1 VQATER
7 YVLFGHPASHSW
19 SPFIHG
25 LFARAQ
31 GQPLD
36 YRLVDVVPERFRSV
50 ALEFFASGGRGANVT
65 VPHKLAAAELT
76 NGLTPR
82 AQRAGAVNTLALR
95 GGSVLLGDN
104 TDGTGLVAD
113 LMNNLGIAL
122 KGRRLLLLGAGG
134 AVRGV
139 LAPLLE
145 EGPDVVMIA
154 NRTVSR
160 AAELATAFED
170 LGTLTSGSFE
180 DAGESDWDVV
190 INATSAGLSGQ
201 VPPLPESIVRPDS
214 VCYDMSYSRSETP
227 FQRWAAERGVQRSFQ
242 GWGMLVEQAAEAYL
256 LWRGVR
262 PDTAPV
268 RGALATLST

>member
-1 VQATER
+1 MPEIDR
-7 YVLFGHPASHSW
+7 YVLFGHPVSHSW

-25 LFARAQ
+25 LFAREL

-36 YRLVDVVPERFRSV
+36 YQLVDVAPERFRSV
-50 ALEFFASGGRGANVT
+50 ALEFFAGGGCGANVT

-82 AQRAGAVNTLALR
+82 AQRAGAVNTLAIR

-113 LMNNLGIAL
+113 MKGNLGIKL
-122 KGRRLLLLGAGG
+122 KGRKLLVLGAGG
-134 AVRGV
+134 AARGV
-139 LAPLLE
+139 LAPLLG

-160 AAELATAFED
+160 ATELAKAFED
-170 LGTLTSGSFE
+170 LGNLASGSFE

-190 INATSAGLSGQ
+190 INATSTGLSGQ
-201 VPPLPESIVRPDS
+201 VPPVPESIVRPDS
-214 VCYDMSYSRSETP
+214 ICYDMSYSRNDTP
-227 FQRWAAERGVQRSFQ
+227 FQRWATARGVQRAYQ

-262 PDTAPV
+262 PDTGPV
-268 RGALATLST
+268 RGALATLSA

>member
-1 VQATER
+1 MPAAER

-25 LFARAQ
+25 LFARSL
-31 GQPLD
+31 GQTID
-36 YRLVDVVPERFRSV
+36 YQLIDVAPERFRSV
-50 ALEFFASGGRGANVT
+50 ALEFFAGGGRGANVT
-65 VPHKLAAAELT
+65 VPHKLAAAELA

-82 AQRAGAVNTLALR
+82 AQRAGAVNTLAIR

-104 TDGTGLVAD
+104 TDGAGLVAD
-113 LMNNLGIAL
+113 LVNNLGVVL
-122 KGRRLLLLGAGG
+122 KRRKVLLLGAGG

-154 NRTVSR
+154 NRSVDR
-160 AAELATAFED
+160 AAELARAFED
-170 LGTLTSGSFE
+170 LGQLRSGNFE
-180 DAGESDWDVV
+180 DAGQSAWDVV

-201 VPPLPESIVRPDS
+201 VPPVPDSIVRPDS
-214 VCYDMSYSRSETP
+214 LCYDMSYSRSATP
-227 FQRWAAERGVQRSFQ
+227 FQRWASERGVQHAYQ

-262 PDTAPV
+262 PDTGPV
-268 RGALATLST
+268 RGALATL

>member
-1 VQATER
+1 MDR
-7 YVLFGHPASHSW
+7 YALFGHPASHSW

-25 LFARAQ
+25 LFAREQ
-31 GQPLD
+31 GRPLD
-36 YRLVDVVPERFRSV
+36 YQLVDVVPDRFRSV
-50 ALEFFASGGRGANVT
+50 ALEFFASGGCGANIT

-82 AQRAGAVNTLALR
+82 AQRAGAVNTLAIR

-104 TDGTGLVAD
+104 TDGAGLVAD
-113 LMNNLGIAL
+113 MSANLGIRL
-122 KGRRLLLLGAGG
+122 EGRRLLMLGAGG

-145 EGPDVVMIA
+145 QRPDVVMIA
-154 NRTVSR
+154 NRTVAR
-160 AAELATAFED
+160 AEELARAFGD
-170 LGTLTSGSFE
+170 LGKLESGSFD
-180 DAGESDWDVV
+180 DAGESAWDVV
-190 INATSAGLSGQ
+190 INATSAGLSGAI
-201 VPPLPESIVRPDS
+201 PPLPDSIIRPDS
-214 VCYDMSYSRSETP
+214 VCYDMSYSRAATP
-227 FQRWAAERGVQRSFQ
+227 FQCWATERGVQRAYQ

-268 RGALATLST
+268 RGALATLSG